1 MGDKFSFKNIFGSIS
16 RLMEEDAA
24 DSSKPRGKSPGQ
36 KLHEDEIQNAILV
49 LAAAVVRC
57 DKNYNTGTEK
67 FIREFF
73 AKQFGTNGLTVRMR
87 AIPSH
92 IDIGTEPFTR
102 ISCKELKMLT
112 THDSRVSIV
121 HFLFGVAA
129 ADDFASAKEIR
140 CIQRIAKY
148 LDVSDKDF
156 KAIKEDFIQQN
167 NPYKLLEIELDA
179 TPEQVRIAYRKM
191 VLKYHPDKRAANISE
206 EEASIKF
213 REIKKAYELIKN
225 TPKP

>member
-16 RLMEEDAA
+16 RLMAEDAA
-24 DSSKPRGKSPGQ
+24 DSHKPRGKSPGQ

-57 DKNYNTGTEK
+57 DKNYTTGTEK
-67 FIREFF
+67 FIRDFL
-73 AKQFGTNGLTVRMR
+73 ARQFGTTGLTVRMR
-87 AIPSH
+87 AVPSH

-112 THDSRVSIV
+112 THDSRISIV

-129 ADDFASAKEIR
+129 ADDFANAKEIR
-140 CIQRIAKY
+140 AIHRIAGY
-148 LDVSDKDF
+148 LGVSDKDF
-156 KAIKEDFIQQN
+156 KEIKEHFIQEN

-179 TPEQVRIAYRKM
+179 TSEQVRVAYRKM
-191 VLKYHPDKRAANISE
+191 VLKYHPDKRAANVSE
-206 EEASIKF
+206 EEASMKFLAIK
-213 REIKKAYELIKN
+213 RAYELIKN
-225 TPKP
+225 AKQ